1 MSHLW
6 TSHDLVAAMNG
17 RPVGDLPEGVGG
29 VSIDT
34 RTLQAG
40 DAFFAIRGD
49 RFDGH
54 DFASAAMAAGAGLM
68 VVAEAKL
75 PALGRLKVPM
85 IVVDDV
91 LKALGDLG
99 VAARNR
105 SNAKIIAVTGSVGKT
120 STKEMLRHAL
130 APSGEVHA
138 ATASFNNHWGVP
150 LTLARMPE
158 SAAFGVFE
166 IGMNHPGEIRPLV
179 SMVRPHVAII
189 TTVAPA
195 HLGNFKSLA
204 EIAMAK
210 AEIMEGIEPGGYI
223 LLNRDNEKFS
233 WLKKHA
239 VDLKIGHVRSFG
251 ENKQSNIRLI
261 SATLA
266 ADHSEVV
273 ARLGARDIAFRLG
286 APGRHLVQNALAVLG
301 AVWFAG
307 ADIDKAIAAL
317 GTISAEKGRGA
328 RQMLQAADGPF
339 TLIDESYNANPAS
352 MRAALALLHATPPGE
367 GGRRIAVLGDMLEM
381 GRFAE
386 KVHRE
391 LAPAVIEAEVDLLC
405 LSGPEMKHLQSEVS
419 GKVETVHRDS
429 AETLG
434 EWLKGHVRAG
444 DVVMVK
450 SSLGIGFGKIVRL
463 LTETFPAATSAGGA
477 A

>member
-1 MSHLW
+1 MSLLW
-6 TSHDLVAAMNG
+6 TAQDLVAAMHG
-17 RPVGDLPEGVGG
+17 RPLGELPEGITG

-34 RTLQAG
+34 RTVQPG
-40 DAFFAIRGD
+40 DAFFAIKGD

-54 DFASAAMAAGAGLM
+54 DFASAAMAAGAALL

-91 LKALGDLG
+91 LAALGHLG
-99 VAARNR
+99 VAARKR
-105 SNAKIIAVTGSVGKT
+105 STAKILAVTGSVGKT

-166 IGMNHPGEIRPLV
+166 IGMNHAGEIRPLAA
-179 SMVRPHVAII
+179 MVRPHVAII
-189 TTVAPA
+189 TTIAAA

-210 AEIMEGIEPGGYI
+210 AEIMEGIEPGGYL

-233 WLKKHA
+233 WLKKRA
-239 VDLKIGHVRSFG
+239 VDLKVGHVRSFG
-251 ENKQSNIRLI
+251 ESKQANIRLI
-261 SATLA
+261 SADLGPE
-266 ADHSEVV
+266 HSDMVV
-273 ARLGARDIAFRLG
+273 RLGARDLSVRLG

-301 AVWFAG
+301 AVAFAG
-307 ADIDKAIAAL
+307 ADLDRAIEAL
-317 GTISAEKGRGA
+317 GKISAEKGRGA
-328 RQMLQAADGPF
+328 RHRLQAADGAF

-352 MRAALALLHATPPGE
+352 MRAALALLHATPPGA

-391 LAPAVIEAEVDLLC
+391 LSPAAVESGADLVC
-405 LSGPEMKHLQSEVS
+405 LSGPEMKHLQSELS

-429 AETLG
+429 AEDLG
-434 EWLKGHVRAG
+434 TWLKDHVRAG

-450 SSLGIGFGKIVRL
+450 SSLGIGFGKIVKL
-463 LTETFPAATSAGGA
+463 LTETFPAASTGDA